1 MTADERL
8 EKAERQLAR
17 MTSRYRLLLATV
29 VAMGLVMAGIV
40 AISMGTGRRDR
51 VADGPASPIAAAG
64 PRDTFNEMRDAAGDG
79 GGERAGK
86 DGVRDL
92 ETRLRQLEWAQ
103 KAHGEAI
110 NRLYRDKP
118 TEAGERRPKDLGRWP
133 SAAGVEELKTR
144 LSQLESEQRRNE
156 KEVRDLREALRRI
169 ESSVPALESQL
180 ERGHSGNEQE
190 IKDLEDGLRR
200 IEMRMLTLESR
211 ARS

>member
-1 MTADERL
+1 MTAEERL

-40 AISMGTGRRDR
+40 AIGMGTGRRDR

-103 KAHGEAI
+103 RVQGEAI

-118 TEAGERRPKDLGRWP
+118 TEAGRPKDLGRWP
-133 SAAGVEELKTR
+133 SAEGVEELKTR
-144 LSQLESEQRRNE
+144 LSQLESEQHRNE

-180 ERGHSGNEQE
+180 GREHSGNEQE
-190 IKDLEDGLRR
+190 IKDLQDGLRR

-211 ARS
+211 ARN